1 MAIGLQHRPLSQQLI
16 LVVSLILLLVFSIL
30 TGAVSYFG
38 QKMAQEKA
46 QAAMVSDAQM
56 MRGILDAYFDNV
68 KERGARQLQ
77 FFERWLGGTITADP
91 NTLVKT
97 GNKELPQI
105 KLGDVVLN
113 GNTDLMARFR
123 DLTGDDTAVLQ
134 LHDGLF
140 YRTATLLKKDG
151 VAMNGTSLPKD
162 DPVPATLTQGKDY
175 SGLVE
180 RNGKYYFST
189 VRALK
194 DSQGKVFGGLSVRIA
209 LDGELAQIRQLLSSR
224 SIGKTGYPF
233 LMHPSSE
240 EKGIARFVLHP
251 RFQDKTVVEA
261 VSDQPT
267 QDALRKM
274 ISDKQGMIRYLLADP
289 KSGDL
294 LEKVVAVETSEKW
307 NWVLAFGT
315 WTHEFNEDT
324 VVLRNIMMVI
334 SLCAGV
340 LSALLILLVI
350 RQRLKPLSEMVTAV
364 ERMGMGDLH
373 VRVSNAE
380 ANSGNEVLRLGAA
393 LNETVNKVAGLVNQ
407 ANGCAQQIASSSAQ
421 LETAAQYVL
430 DSSSQQSS
438 SATEIAAAIEQMS
451 ANIARVAEHASRAA
465 TLSSTARETTQE
477 GRNVVQNTV
486 SDMETIASD
495 IRASAEMIL
504 SLGERSR
511 QVSSIVDVI
520 RDIAEQTNLLALN
533 AAIEA
538 ARAGE
543 MGRGFAVVAD
553 EVRKLAERTAIS
565 TQEIT
570 GTIQAIVTETQQ
582 AAERMGT
589 VREQVSTGVSSAQQ
603 ANKTL
608 GVVDT
613 QTADAVAVVKNIAS
627 DMQEQSHSSQAIAE
641 HVGQIASMAQANT
654 DAAQGNRESAHALQQ
669 VSKELIQ
676 ALGQFKF

>member
-162 DPVPATLTQGKDY
+162 DPVPTTLTQGKDY

-495 IRASAEMIL
+495 IRAS
-504 SLGERSR
+504 
-511 QVSSIVDVI
+511 
-520 RDIAEQTNLLALN
+520 
-533 AAIEA
+533 
-538 ARAGE
+538 
-543 MGRGFAVVAD
+543 
-553 EVRKLAERTAIS
+553 
-565 TQEIT
+565 
-570 GTIQAIVTETQQ
+570 
-582 AAERMGT
+582 
-589 VREQVSTGVSSAQQ
+589 
-603 ANKTL
+603 
-608 GVVDT
+608 
-613 QTADAVAVVKNIAS
+613 
-627 DMQEQSHSSQAIAE
+627 
-641 HVGQIASMAQANT
+641 
-654 DAAQGNRESAHALQQ
+654 
-669 VSKELIQ
+669 
-676 ALGQFKF
+676 